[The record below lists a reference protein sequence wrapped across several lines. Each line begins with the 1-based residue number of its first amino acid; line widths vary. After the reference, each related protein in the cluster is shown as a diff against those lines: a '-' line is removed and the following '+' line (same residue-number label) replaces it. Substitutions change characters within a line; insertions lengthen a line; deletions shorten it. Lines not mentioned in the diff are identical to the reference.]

1 MHFKPAQLRASPPGM
16 WLGDFC
22 PAGKKRDFTTS
33 LTFSG
38 HAERKVEKFMEGKKL
53 RACAHLPTVELLV
66 FASHYE
72 IFAYLRDLTTVTVFR
87 ALQYKTPRCFPTA
100 RLSRI
105 LCSV

>member
-38 HAERKVEKFMEGKKL
+38 HAERKVEKFLKGEETEG
-53 RACAHLPTVELLV
+53 
-66 FASHYE
+66 
-72 IFAYLRDLTTVTVFR
+72 
-87 ALQYKTPRCFPTA
+87 
-100 RLSRI
+100 
-105 LCSV
+105 LCTSSDC